1 MTAAQKNQALASRI
15 NQRLRHDVGP
25 DYNIVTNDDAE
36 VLRLAERALQLWA
49 EGECGDSN
57 SLQSWSI
64 ERDEATNKPCRV
76 TRPHRSNSVIKTPI
90 QDREA
95 SALRAT
101 TAVCRS
107 LGLHFYHQTDPR
119 GASLYVSN
127 EPLNDMNYT
136 NGIACSV

>member
-1 MTAAQKNQALASRI
+1 MNNALATRI

-25 DYNIVTNDDAE
+25 DHNIVTNDDAE
-36 VLRLAERALQLWA
+36 VLRHAERALQLWS
-49 EGECGDSN
+49 EGEWGNSN
-57 SLQSWSI
+57 DLQSWSI
-64 ERDEATNKPCRV
+64 ERDEDTNKPFRV
-76 TRPHRSNSVIKTPI
+76 TRPHHNNSVIKTPI

-101 TAVCRS
+101 AAVCRC
-107 LGLHFYHQTDPR
+107 LGLHFYHQPDPR
-119 GASLYVSN
+119 GCTLYVSN